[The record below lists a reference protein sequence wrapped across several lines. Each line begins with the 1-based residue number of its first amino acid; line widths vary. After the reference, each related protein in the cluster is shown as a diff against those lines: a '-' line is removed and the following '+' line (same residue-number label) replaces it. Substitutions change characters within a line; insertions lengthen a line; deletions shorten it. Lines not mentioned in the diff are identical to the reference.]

1 VDSSKVVRHALRT
14 VVGILISSL
23 SFSFLQPAYAVFG
36 GDEVV
41 GSERVVVILDSK
53 ESRNGGC
60 SGALIAPQIVLTA
73 AHCLGKP
80 GKFPGVIQNN
90 HWGYW
95 VSKPGADF
103 KKDDIS
109 TRVQSAYVVIT
120 DDYTNSYEPKS
131 NDYAT
136 TIHDIAFIFLKEP
149 IVISSYPT
157 VASEADVIRLKAE
170 RALIT
175 HYGYGLSDEG
185 VQTGKPKK
193 VDLRIRPRQYSYEVI
208 NVVPENFSIITNE
221 TGVGALCPGDSGGP
235 WYAQLDGKLL
245 IVANLVGASGCRGSG
260 SGTGGTFG
268 TLVHQYESLL
278 SKKWE
283 YFLANKSEI
292 LKWEAS
298 ALVAKELRISES
310 KNLGRYYQEQTGCH
324 SKGITAVLQS
334 NKLGVW
340 QDAANVEDWVTLNP
354 TCHQPWTVYQA
365 QKGEMLRWRLASGD
379 WEVFTSPFAE
389 ITSPKEASIL
399 AAELKAKQDAE
410 AKAAAELKAKQ
421 EAEAKAVAELRAKQE
436 AEAKAAA
443 ELKAKQEA
451 EAKAAALKKTTITC
465 VKGKLTKKVTA
476 VKPRCPVGYK
486 VKK

>member
-1 VDSSKVVRHALRT
+1 MDSSKVTRLALRT
-14 VVGILISSL
+14 VAGVLIC
-23 SFSFLQPAYAVFG
+23 SFLFSYLQPANAVYG
-36 GDEVV
+36 GEEVV
-41 GSERVVVILDSK
+41 GSERVVAILDSK

-60 SGALIAPQIVLTA
+60 SGALLAPQIVLTA

-80 GKFPGVIQNN
+80 GKFPGEIQNN

-95 VSKPGADF
+95 VSQPGADF

-120 DDYTNSYEPKS
+120 DDYTNSYDPKS

-149 IVISSYPT
+149 IKISSYPT

-170 RALIT
+170 RAFIT
-175 HYGYGLSDEG
+175 HYGYGLSDTG

-193 VDLRIRPRQYSYEVI
+193 IDLKIRPRQHSYEVI
-208 NVVPENFSIITNE
+208 NVVPENYSIITNE

-245 IVANLVGASGCRGSG
+245 IVANLVGASGCRGP
-260 SGTGGTFG
+260 GTGGTFG

-298 ALVAKELRISES
+298 ALVAKELRINES

-334 NKLGVW
+334 NKLGAW
-340 QDAANVEDWVTLNP
+340 QDVASVEDWVTLNP

-379 WEVFTSPFAE
+379 WEGFSSPFAE
-389 ITSPKEASIL
+389 ITSTKEASIL
-399 AAELKAKQDAE
+399 AAELKAKQEAD

-421 EAEAKAVAELRAKQE
+421 EAD
-436 AEAKAAA
+436 AKAAA
-443 ELKAKQEA
+443 I
-451 EAKAAALKKTTITC
+451 KKTTINC

-476 VKPRCPVGYK
+476 VKPKCPSGYK
-486 VKK
+486 LKK